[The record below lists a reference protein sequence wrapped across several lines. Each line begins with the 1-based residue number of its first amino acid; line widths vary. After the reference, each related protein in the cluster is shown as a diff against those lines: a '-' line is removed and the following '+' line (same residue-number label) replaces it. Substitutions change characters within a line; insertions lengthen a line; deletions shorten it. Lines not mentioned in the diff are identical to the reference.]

1 MAFQNF
7 YFTFIHTTNVGRFVY
22 WARNHPSTQT
32 FWSMQSVPLMRATC
46 RLGRPLLWRR
56 IARPSR
62 KNLRS
67 TCVPTGLRTLV
78 TESGDSANA
87 SFVGTVPETLQ
98 TASQNTPASR
108 SSLQKNAILTSR
120 RLPVSCPG
128 CGALTQDVEPREAG
142 YYSRSRKAVR
152 TYLRE
157 SERRG
162 QSKDGEKGAE
172 ADATDDESGED
183 VNQGHA
189 DETREIQHPLLPPMC
204 DRCHTLIHESRGQP
218 IAHPSIENIADSI
231 AESPFSKNHVY
242 HVMDVADFPMSCVPS
257 IYKQLSLAKP
267 RSQNR
272 RSQHSFS
279 SKPSLSFIITR
290 SDLLGPSKEMVDRLM
305 PKFIAILRTA
315 LSRTG
320 QNLRLGNVHL
330 VSAKRGW
337 WTKDIKESIWQRGGG
352 NWLVGKF
359 NVGKSNL
366 FEVLFPKGSSGH
378 DSVHDELRRR
388 REAKA
393 DDFLSVDGL
402 LPPPQPEVPFP
413 AMPVVSSLPGT
424 TASPI
429 RLPFGDNKGE
439 LIDLPGLERSG
450 LDKYVKDEDKLD
462 LVMTHRPTVTQHN
475 IKPGQSLLLG
485 GGLVRITPLL
495 DENDPSTIM
504 MAYAFVPLK
513 SHVTATE
520 KALSTQQQER
530 ESGIESILAEDAGPH
545 MASAGRFEL
554 KTNVTKSRAG
564 AVIRAGVDPAKL
576 PFQVYA
582 TDILVEGVGWVELV
596 CQVRKKPRAPPPTGL
611 PDETTGE
618 AMNERDV
625 PTSDDLSIGSTGFV
639 PFSASISKGGASDRP
654 GYPRVEIFTPEGR
667 FIGQRECLDVWQMW
681 NTGKPRKDTRAARP
695 RKPMSGAKKRAK
707 TARRSAA

>member
-1 MAFQNF
+1 
-7 YFTFIHTTNVGRFVY
+7 
-22 WARNHPSTQT
+22 
-32 FWSMQSVPLMRATC
+32 MRATC
-46 RLGRPLLWRR
+46 RLGRPLLLGRT
-56 IARPSR
+56 ARPVQR
-62 KNLRS
+62 TFLRTYLP
-67 TCVPTGLRTLV
+67 TCVRALV
-78 TESGDSANA
+78 TESSDSTNA
-87 SFVGTVPETLQ
+87 SFVDTVPENLAT
-98 TASQNTPASR
+98 TSSNAAASHSTPPN
-108 SSLQKNAILTSR
+108 NAILTSR

-128 CGALTQDVEPREAG
+128 CGALTQDIEPGEAG
-142 YYSRSRKAVR
+142 YYSRSRKAVK
-152 TYLRE
+152 TYLRDSPRIGLSSDGDNGTE
-157 SERRG
+157 TVGAIETSGQDVIRER
-162 QSKDGEKGAE
+162 DAE
-172 ADATDDESGED
+172 
-183 VNQGHA
+183 
-189 DETREIQHPLLPPMC
+189 ETPEIQNPIPLPIC

-218 IAHPSIENIADSI
+218 IAHPSIESIADSI

-242 HVMDVADFPMSCVPS
+242 HVMDVADFPMSCIPS
-257 IYKQLSLAKP
+257 IYKELSLAKP

-290 SDLLGPSKEMVDRLM
+290 SDLLGPSKDMVDRMM
-305 PKFIAILRTA
+305 PRFIAILRTA
-315 LSRTG
+315 LGRAG

-366 FEVLFPKGSSGH
+366 FEVLFPKGSSSQA
-378 DSVHDELRRR
+378 SVHEELRRQQ
-388 REAKA
+388 EAKA
-393 DDFLSVDGL
+393 NEFLSVDSL

-413 AMPVVSSLPGT
+413 AMPIVSSLPGT

-429 RLPFGDNKGE
+429 RLPFGNNKGE
-439 LIDLPGLERSG
+439 LIDMPGLERSA
-450 LDKYVKDEDKLD
+450 LDKYVKAEDKLD

-495 DENDPSTIM
+495 DENDPSMIM

-520 KALSTQQQER
+520 KALGAQQQER
-530 ESGIESILAEDAGPH
+530 ESGIESILAEDAGTH
-545 MASAGRFEL
+545 MASAGRFKL

-564 AVIRAGVDPAKL
+564 AVIRAGVDPGKL

-582 TDILVEGVGWVELV
+582 TDILIEGVGWVELV
-596 CQVRKKPRAPPPTGL
+596 CQVRKKQRALSPTPPLEKEVT
-611 PDETTGE
+611 EEAVGE
-618 AMNERDV
+618 KDV
-625 PTSDDLSIGSTGFV
+625 PTSEDLSIGSTGFV
-639 PFSASISKGGASDRP
+639 PFSASISDGNASGSP
-654 GYPRVEIFTPEGR
+654 GYPQVEVFTPEGK
-667 FIGQRECLDVWQMW
+667 FVGQRECLDVWQMW
-681 NTGKPRKDTRAARP
+681 NMGKPRKEVRAARP

-707 TARRSAA
+707 MAQR

>member
-1 MAFQNF
+1 M
-7 YFTFIHTTNVGRFVY
+7 
-22 WARNHPSTQT
+22 P
-32 FWSMQSVPLMRATC
+32 SVPFMRATC
-46 RLGRPLLWRR
+46 RLGRPLPLGG
-56 IARPSR
+56 ITRPSR
-62 KNLRS
+62 RIFLR
-67 TCVPTGLRTLV
+67 TCVPTFVRTLV
-78 TESGDSANA
+78 TEASGSTDA
-87 SFVGTVPETLQ
+87 SFVDTVPETLQ
-98 TASQNTPASR
+98 TAYSNTAASQ
-108 SSLQKNAILTSR
+108 SSLPKNAILASR

-128 CGALTQDVEPREAG
+128 CGALTQDIEPGEAG
-142 YYSRSRKAVR
+142 YYSRSRKAVK
-152 TYLRE
+152 TYLRD
-157 SERRG
+157 SGRIGLPR
-162 QSKDGEKGAE
+162 DGEKGTETVATV
-172 ADATDDESGED
+172 DASGQD
-183 VNQGHA
+183 VIPEQNA
-189 DETREIQHPLLPPMC
+189 DETPETQHSLLPPIC

-218 IAHPSIENIADSI
+218 IAHPSIESIADSI

-242 HVMDVADFPMSCVPS
+242 HVMDVADFPMSCIPS
-257 IYKQLSLAKP
+257 IYKTLSLAKP

-305 PKFIAILRTA
+305 PKFIAILRAA
-315 LSRTG
+315 LGRTG
-320 QNLRLGNVHL
+320 QHFRLGNVHL

-337 WTKDIKESIWQRGGG
+337 WTRDIKESIWQRGGG

-366 FEVLFPKGSSGH
+366 FEVLFPKGSSSQ
-378 DSVHDELRRR
+378 DSVHEELRRQQ
-388 REAKA
+388 EARA
-393 DDFLSVDGL
+393 NDFLSVDSL

-413 AMPVVSSLPGT
+413 AMPIVSSLPGT

-429 RLPFGDNKGE
+429 RLPFGNNKGE

-450 LDKYVKDEDKLD
+450 LDKYVKTEDKLD
-462 LVMTHRPTVTQHN
+462 LVMTHRPTVSQHN

-520 KALSTQQQER
+520 KALGAQQQER
-530 ESGIESILAEDAGPH
+530 ESGIESILADDAGAH
-545 MASAGRFEL
+545 MASAGTFEL

-564 AVIRAGVDPAKL
+564 AMIRAGVDPGKL

-582 TDILVEGVGWVELV
+582 TDILIEGVGWVELV
-596 CQVRKKPRAPPPTGL
+596 CQVRKRQRASPSNPPL
-611 PDETTGE
+611 QEDISE
-618 AMNERDV
+618 AAVIEKDV

-639 PFSASISKGGASDRP
+639 PFSNASILGGNAPDSP
-654 GYPRVEIFTPEGR
+654 GFPKVEISTPEGR
-667 FIGQRECLDVWQMW
+667 FVGQRECLGVWQMW
-681 NTGKPRKDTRAARP
+681 NTGKPRKEVRAARP
-695 RKPMSGAKKRAK
+695 RKPMSGAKKQAK
-707 TARRSAA
+707 MAQRSAATPA